1 MACLQVVE
9 TRKIMQ
15 DPIGRE
21 PSTSVYKQSK
31 VTGQVPNSPLAAGF
45 IDLDR
50 LVLLRLNKFSLQF
63 DPRSLPPKKRFTPPP
78 GPPARAATPPRSVRS
93 HRADRKTTITPKRR
107 SESTGALL
115 QHRRVQRLEVLE
127 GGAHRKAILG
137 RFELASGVGSG
148 SKVWGIL
155 ERKRITTRIIQ

>member
-1 MACLQVVE
+1 MVE

-63 DPRSLPPKKRFTPPP
+63 DPRSLPPKKEIHTTTGTTGPSRDTPTVRTISS
-78 GPPARAATPPRSVRS
+78 GRS
-93 HRADRKTTITPKRR
+93 
-107 SESTGALL
+107 
-115 QHRRVQRLEVLE
+115 
-127 GGAHRKAILG
+127 
-137 RFELASGVGSG
+137 
-148 SKVWGIL
+148 
-155 ERKRITTRIIQ
+155 